1 MSREELERLNETQ
14 LMKQYQTLVDFI
26 EKRTGLPFEREPKL
40 NPQQLR
46 DWVLR
51 GQQIYFETIVEADIE
66 KEMSRWAEDNPN
78 RVVLVA

>member
-14 LMKQYQTLVDFI
+14 LMKQYQTLVDFV

-46 DWVLR
+46 DWVLK
-51 GQQIYFETIVEADIE
+51 GQQIYFETIVEAE
-66 KEMSRWAEDNPN
+66 FENAMPSWAKADPN